1 MDDVA
6 MCLKDLKDRY
16 NSMHPAN
23 IGKEMESLIEV
34 ADILDELDMLRGV
47 LTEQYS
53 TVLKYN
59 KQIHNFP
66 APVESL
72 SSIER
77 TSSMAVSIE
86 AAMSHI
92 ARIDAM
98 ETQAKKAQDM
108 VRCRHHHIKGEKK

>member
-6 MCLKDLKDRY
+6 TCLRDIKDQYSAMQL
-16 NSMHPAN
+16 AT

-34 ADILDELDMLRGV
+34 ADILDELDILREI
-47 LTEQYS
+47 LKEQLS

-59 KQIHNFP
+59 EQIPTHLPSVENSFSTES
-66 APVESL
+66 APTV
-72 SSIER
+72 
-77 TSSMAVSIE
+77 AVSTE

-98 ETQAKKAQDM
+98 ETQAKNAQDM
-108 VRCRHHHIKGEKK
+108 VSCRYRQR